1 MMVQSRDY
9 FQIRLRI
16 DSKRPGPR
24 FGHHAHRGQAVVEM
38 GLIMPVVLFVMLIG
52 IQYAIIGLALLG
64 LGQANYQG
72 ARYAAVTSGATSDS
86 VKSYMVSVASPI
98 VGASSGHYLSS
109 SVSSLPCTFGGSVT
123 VSVTFNAS
131 HLIVLPNPFFGIPF
145 PTSLTNSETAFC
157 ES

>member
-1 MMVQSRDY
+1 MIFARHNFPATSA
-9 FQIRLRI
+9 I
-16 DSKRPGPR
+16 DSSRSGAR
-24 FGHHAHRGQAVVEM
+24 FRKTASRGQALVEM

-72 ARYAAVTSGATSDS
+72 ARYAAVNSAATSDS

-98 VGASSGHYLSS
+98 IGSSSGQYLSS
-109 SVSSLPCTFGGSVT
+109 SVNSLPCTFGGSVT

-145 PTSLTNSETAFC
+145 PTTLSNSETAFC